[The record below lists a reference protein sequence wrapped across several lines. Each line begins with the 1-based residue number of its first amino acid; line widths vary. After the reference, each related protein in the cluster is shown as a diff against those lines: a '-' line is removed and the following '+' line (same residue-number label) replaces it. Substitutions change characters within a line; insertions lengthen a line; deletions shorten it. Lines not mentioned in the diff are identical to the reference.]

1 MELNITPCGT
11 YRCGLSKILALFNDS
26 LWCRS
31 RNGNGGESYIL
42 KFFGSKIP
50 DNNRFEKVVT
60 DAEVEIIS
68 ICPPPRALSFLVR
81 RWYFCLSVWRGG
93 GGLISGAVTFIIL

>member
-1 MELNITPCGT
+1 MTKTFLRMFEILNTRSEFVELNISPRGA

-26 LWCRS
+26 SQCSS
-31 RNGNGGESYIL
+31 RNGNGGKPYIL

-60 DAEVEIIS
+60 DEKS
-68 ICPPPRALSFLVR
+68 K
-81 RWYFCLSVWRGG
+81 
-93 GGLISGAVTFIIL
+93 